1 MLPPKCFCMPTCS
14 KRITETDILRKSE
27 RVREREGEIWKKW
40 GSLRLFFFCQ
50 ICVAPKVASKLCSD
64 RPGEQSP
71 EEPSKEEIEVTK
83 KQKVNG
89 AEKHGLMMS
98 LQRNLFLARC
108 LLISVWIRMI
118 PQIFLFS
125 FPFFFPAMCPDNV
138 AYGERRDTCRKKEQ
152 RQEGN
157 EDKKQKRKG
166 EQTDQKK
173 KKIDGGRER
182 RRGGGDNTRA
192 AGWRKRRRREH
203 EWGSACRNRTTPQ
216 SIVDQWPCCETAGD
230 PSAGAHKGE
239 VVIGQYIR

>member
-1 MLPPKCFCMPTCS
+1 MSPPKCFSLPTCG
-14 KRITETDILRKSE
+14 KRITETDVLRKSE
-27 RVREREGEIWKKW
+27 TVREREGEIWKKCGASW
-40 GSLRLFFFCQ
+40 LFFFCQ
-50 ICVAPKVASKLCSD
+50 ICVASKVASKLCSD

-83 KQKVNG
+83 RQKVNG

-118 PQIFLFS
+118 PLIFLFY
-125 FPFFFPAMCPDNV
+125 FPLFFPAMCPDNV

-157 EDKKQKRKG
+157 EDKKKRRI
-166 EQTDQKK
+166 DRPK
-173 KKIDGGRER
+173 KKIDGGREN
-182 RRGGGDNTRA
+182 NTRA